1 MKKVYLKNSAIII
14 VLVVSLLTGSFNF
27 SVDCVSVEC
36 CKTECCEENPV
47 SSDSDLSLILDNA
60 DCCEYFQSLKN
71 EIQATTSPNSNI
83 VITLPSI
90 LFSKIYYYADCNY
103 YLSESSINPIR
114 ESHSVSVLR
123 I

>member
-1 MKKVYLKNSAIII
+1 MKKVYLKNIAIII
-14 VLVVSLLTGSFNF
+14 VLIVSLFTGSFNY
-27 SVDCVSVEC
+27 SVNCVSVKC

-60 DCCEYFQSLKN
+60 DCCEYAQSLENK
-71 EIQATTSPNSNI
+71 ILATTSPNTNI
-83 VITLPSI
+83 VTTLPSI
-90 LFSKIYYYADCNY
+90 LFCKIYYYADCKY
-103 YLSESSINPIR
+103 YLSKFSLNPVR